1 MIPADLDLLPEQS
14 DQSGRRT
21 HRAEKIWN
29 LPDAEYKLKNA
40 IIRVDKL
47 RANAAFA
54 FPPGAYAIAVQ
65 FTPDDLKALATVVH
79 AASHRLRDMIKKVA
93 ARRQNDRILHRR
105 ELAEQARAQAQAA
118 TDAESITY
126 PDTEEESL

>member
-1 MIPADLDLLPEQS
+1 MIPDDLDLLPEQS
-14 DQSGRRT
+14 DQSGGRT

-29 LPDAEYKLKNA
+29 LPDAEYTLKNA
-40 IIRVDKL
+40 IIRVDKI

-54 FPPGAYAIAVQ
+54 FPPGAFAIAVQ

-79 AASHRLRDMIKKVA
+79 AASRRLRDMIKQVA

-105 ELAEQARAQAQAA
+105 EVAEQAKAH
-118 TDAESITY
+118 AESITY
-126 PDTEEESL
+126 PESEESPDAPL